1 MKSKIYELISYGI
14 FGCITTL
21 INLVLFYLFTEA
33 GLYYLW
39 SNTISYIIAVII
51 NYVCNI
57 FFVFPSSAKSGKGQ
71 WLQLA
76 KFVSLRLFSL
86 LIDNALFYIIV
97 SVFGFPVYIS
107 RIMLSAAI
115 ILFTYVINKLFV
127 FSKKKS

>member
-1 MKSKIYELISYGI
+1 M
-14 FGCITTL
+14 
-21 INLVLFYLFTEA
+21 
-33 GLYYLW
+33 YYLW